1 MSLFDVE
8 KIADS
13 LLLRKNIRWFCDIPN
28 EKLTVS
34 DEVKKRLTECA
45 ESWDG
50 YLHADYGDSYGEFER
65 NKNRCNFEDLYIN
78 RRAHLIDL
86 TFYEIF
92 VGGGIYLS
100 KIEELARL
108 ICSEK
113 TWCVPAHANI
123 KSPETTEHVLELYTS
138 ETASVLAIVSGFLG
152 ERLSKE
158 INGLIT
164 EKIDERMFIPYT
176 ETDGY
181 GWMGAYGQ
189 KVNNWNPWINS
200 NILFTAALICN
211 DEEKYRSL
219 VLRAVSFAEN
229 YIKSIPDDCLCDEG
243 VRYWNLSGA
252 CLFDLSEILYDLTG
266 AAVDLTKSEQIK
278 SACDY
283 LTGMYDE
290 CGTPA
295 NYADATVDFYPEC
308 ALLVRAGERTEN
320 PVLRDMGRAFYRK
333 DNLRAYHDNFYR
345 QLKDVYT
352 ASNIVPLKSNVSY
365 PPCKFL
371 KGINIFT
378 MRKNGFF
385 LSFKANHNGESHN
398 HNDVGS
404 FVVYYKGEKLFI
416 DPGVDLYSGY
426 TFSRDRNKL
435 WYMRSD
441 FHNLPTVC
449 GELQKTGIKFS
460 ATPLK
465 ASHMRAE
472 TDVSGAY
479 GLERESIR
487 RSVDF
492 SEDCIV
498 ISDEFKNTENS
509 ILNYMLSEMP
519 RIDGNRLYFT
529 CGVIAEFSGIEDIR
543 AEKIDIT
550 GKNPPDGIIADA
562 ENRKTDG
569 RSYLLPRL
577 MEKQWGQN
585 FLMKITAKPI
595 SNKITLKISEI

>member
-1 MSLFDVE
+1 MSLFNLEKIEKSLLPRKKVRLFSDILVE
-8 KIADS
+8 KLI
-13 LLLRKNIRWFCDIPN
+13 
-28 EKLTVS
+28 VS
-34 DEVKKRLTECA
+34 DEVKDRIKHCA

-50 YLHADYGDSYGEFER
+50 YVHADYGDSYCEFEKNR
-65 NKNRCNFEDLYIN
+65 NRCNFEDLYIN

-86 TFYEIF
+86 AFYEIF
-92 VGGGIYLS
+92 VGTGKYLS
-100 KIEELARL
+100 KIEELVQL
-108 ICSEK
+108 ICLEK
-113 TWCVPAHANI
+113 TWCVPAHAGI
-123 KSPETTEHVLELYTS
+123 KSPGTTKHVLELYAS

-152 ERLSKE
+152 EKLSKE
-158 INGLIT
+158 INGLIA
-164 EKIDERMFIPYT
+164 EKIDERIFIPYT

-181 GWMGAYGQ
+181 RWMGINGH

-200 NILFTAALICN
+200 NIMLCAALICT
-211 DEEKYRSL
+211 DENKYRSL
-219 VLRAVSFAEN
+219 VLRAVSLAEN
-229 YIKSIPDDCLCDEG
+229 YVKSIPEDCLCDEG

-266 AAVDLTKSEQIK
+266 GEVDLTKSYQVK

-290 CGTPA
+290 YGNPA

-308 ALLVRAGERTEN
+308 ALLIRAGERTEN
-320 PVLRDMGRAFYRK
+320 GLLRDMGRALYRK

-352 ASNIVPLKSNVSY
+352 ASNIVPLESNVSY
-365 PPCKFL
+365 PPCKLL

-404 FVVYYKGEKLFI
+404 FVVYYKGIKLFV

-426 TFSRDRNKL
+426 TFSPDRNSL

-441 FHNLPTVC
+441 FHNLPTVG
-449 GELQKTGIKFS
+449 GEIQKAGIKFS
-460 ATPLK
+460 ATPLVI
-465 ASHMRAE
+465 SDMRAE
-472 TDVSGAY
+472 ADISGAY
-479 GLERESIR
+479 GLEKGTYK

-492 SEDCIV
+492 SQSFIV
-498 ISDEFKNTENS
+498 ICDSFKETENS
-509 ILNYMLSEMP
+509 VLNYILYEMP
-519 RIDGNRLYFT
+519 RIEGNRLYFSS
-529 CGVIAEFSGIEDIR
+529 GVIAEFSGLSDIK

-569 RSYLLPRL
+569 RSYLIPRL
-577 MEKQWGQN
+577 MEKQWGKSE
-585 FLMKITAKPI
+585 LVKITAKPV
-595 SNKITLKISEI
+595 SNEVTLKIFKL